1 MKKICLLS
9 LLVMLFALA
18 LNSCKKD
25 VKTLDTG
32 VQPVTVINAPSNDTS
47 ITIAPTTGTSV
58 VFKWAPSSTASTGL
72 VLYEVVFD
80 KAGGD
85 FSKPVYKVVSDGSGV
100 QAQATITQ
108 KTLNTIANA
117 AGIAALSSGT
127 LKWAVATSKVTTNQV
142 STVSHTLQVTRPAG
156 FATVPNTIYLT
167 GSATEQGTDVS
178 KAIAFKKISDGVFEL
193 YTSLQ
198 PGTYKLIDNTSG
210 TPTTYSI
217 NGPAI
222 VLNGETTVTGSKTV
236 YRISLD
242 FGNAA
247 VTITQIVSVNMFL
260 AIDNKIWFTLPYVG
274 NSQWELDGA
283 AVVIPQESW
292 GDESRYKYEFIVK
305 DAANNQS
312 TEWYGSANPDNP
324 DPTTSTPLSYFYM
337 YSLPASSGT
346 FDNCFKMVPS
356 YSGKNCNINV
366 NFSPSITQYT
376 NSVTLQ

>member
-1 MKKICLLS
+1 MKKIFLLS
-9 LLVMLFALA
+9 LMVFLYALA

-25 VKTLDTG
+25 VKSLDLST
-32 VQPVTVINAPSNDTS
+32 QAVTVINAPANDTS
-47 ITIAPTTGTSV
+47 ITIAPTTGASI
-58 VFKWAPSSTASTGL
+58 VFKWAPSATQDL

-85 FSKPVYKVVSDGSGV
+85 FSKPVYKVLSDGSGV
-100 QAQATITQ
+100 QTQATISQ

-117 AGIAALSSGT
+117 AGIAALASGG
-127 LKWAVATSKVTTNQV
+127 LKWAVITSKVTTNKV
-142 STVSHTLQVTRPAG
+142 STVNRTLQVTRPAG
-156 FATVPNTIYLT
+156 FATVPTSIYLT
-167 GSATEQGTDVS
+167 GTATEQGTVVT
-178 KAIAFKKISDGVFEL
+178 KALPFKKISDGVFEL

-198 PGTYKLIDNTSG
+198 PGTYSLIDNTTG

-217 NGPAI
+217 SGNDI
-222 VLNGETTVTGSKTV
+222 LLNGETTVTGSKTV

-247 VTITQIVSVNMFL
+247 ATMTQIVSVNMFL
-260 AIDNKIWFTLPYVG
+260 AINNEIWFTLPYIG
-274 NSQWELDGA
+274 NSQWEIDGA

-292 GDESRYKYEFIVK
+292 GDESRYKYEFMVK
-305 DAANNQS
+305 DAAGNQS
-312 TEWYGSANPDNP
+312 TEWYGSANGDNP

-337 YSLPASSGT
+337 YPVTSST

-366 NFSPSITQYT
+366 NFSPTITQYT
-376 NSVTLQ
+376 NSVTPQ